1 MTFRGW
7 WFGLGLLLVTPL
19 QASELSAFNDAVAD
33 AAQHWRSAAFYLRTG
48 NPDVAGLELDE
59 AASKWVGIRESFA
72 EPPDAFADD
81 AGYRLSLERVDELL
95 DEASAA
101 AAASDPEPGLS
112 ALEAVRIE
120 LAALRQRNNV
130 RTFSDCVD
138 EMNGAMERLWSF
150 RHDLPDPL
158 DRDEVNEF
166 KRQAAITAYLYQR
179 CHEAAPPVYAD
190 DPEFQRLFG
199 GVLQSLPLLFDAVDD
214 RDDDRLINI
223 LREVYSFDRLIYLNF
238 G

>member
-1 MTFRGW
+1 MIVRVW
-7 WFGLGLLLVTPL
+7 WLVAGLLLAAPA

-48 NPDVAGLELDE
+48 NPGVAALELDE
-59 AASKWVGIRESFA
+59 ASARWSRLEEAFA
-72 EPPDAFADD
+72 DPPDAFADD
-81 AGYRLSLERVDELL
+81 ALYRRSLERVGALL
-95 DEASAA
+95 AEAAEAA
-101 AAASDPEPGLS
+101 EASDPEPGLS
-112 ALEAVRIE
+112 ALEAIRIE
-120 LAALRQRNNV
+120 LAALRERNSV

-138 EMNGAMERLWSF
+138 EMNRAMERLWSF
-150 RHDLPDPL
+150 RHDPPDPL
-158 DRDEVNEF
+158 DRREVNDF

-190 DPEFQRLFG
+190 DPEFQRLFEG
-199 GVLQSLPLLFDAVDD
+199 ALESLPLLFDAVDD
-214 RDDDRLINI
+214 QAQDRLINI